1 MTQFHH
7 TGTGREMGEDP
18 RLSSIQESI
27 ELMRK
32 MEIRHNPK
40 GEHWLYKKHK
50 ADNPKETP
58 FSKYAFCFI
67 IGMLAG
73 AAVLSIILIRLGLW
87 NGLA

>member
-7 TGTGREMGEDP
+7 TGTGREMGDP
-18 RLSSIQESI
+18 FDYKITPKLDI
-27 ELMRK
+27 K
-32 MEIRHNPK
+32 FNPK

-73 AAVLSIILIRLGLW
+73 AAVTTLYFISV
-87 NGLA
+87 